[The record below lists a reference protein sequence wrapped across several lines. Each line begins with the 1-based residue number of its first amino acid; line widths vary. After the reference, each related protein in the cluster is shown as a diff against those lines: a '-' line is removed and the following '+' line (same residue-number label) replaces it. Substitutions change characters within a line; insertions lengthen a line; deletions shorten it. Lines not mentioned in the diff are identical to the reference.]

1 MDRVD
6 EPVFIVKRLAGKLV
20 VYLSSFVMSLAR
32 GRYLRVW
39 SINREIIILKRLGG
53 EDNFSQRNWT
63 ILRKAGVDIGQVGSE
78 RSEIGEEK
86 SEEKERGFQNER
98 TEREKRDERE
108 GKQDYARQRVA
119 VLCFLIPPPPFILPL
134 PPLICN
140 FFGFLLEQLIV
151 RSSRGLPREFY
162 YPITI

>member
-39 SINREIIILKRLGG
+39 NINREIIILKRLGG

-63 ILRKAGVDIGQVGSE
+63 ILRKAGVDIGQVGREVKLE
-78 RSEIGEEK
+78 RK
-86 SEEKERGFQNER
+86 RARKRRGFQNER

-119 VLCFLIPPPPFILPL
+119 VLCFLIPL

-151 RSSRGLPREFY
+151 RSSRGLPRQFY